1 MVKELRHKQL
11 KYTKN
16 SVKTRTDM
24 INKLHEA
31 LLNAK
36 RANNPQL
43 IQKGCH
49 IQWTLCL
56 PLLQPVLRKQV
67 RRALQL
73 VAECLE
79 SIDSMEWLLR
89 CQVHFELAKCD
100 EEIEQLQT
108 AEQHLLKSLEFDDS
122 GVYKEQVTHYLQRLR
137 LRAELY
143 YTPSGVEDQ
152 VGMILEQCV
161 VGGKSG
167 KDKRVKPAIT
177 ELIETL
183 DKNNSKI
190 IKGNNEI
197 NTHSLLLRAAL
208 LLAPE
213 EFNHVLES
221 ETFRSN
227 FGECFKYKLIY
238 LQDLD
243 KKRSKTWLALE
254 SSLV

>member
-1 MVKELRHKQL
+1 MVKELRHKQE
-11 KYTKN
+11 KYTKH

-36 RANNPQL
+36 RTNNPSL
-43 IQKGCH
+43 VQKGCH
-49 IQWTLCL
+49 AQWTLCL
-56 PLLQPVLRKQV
+56 PLLQPVIRKQI

-73 VAECLE
+73 VAECLAD
-79 SIDSMEWLLR
+79 IDSMEWLLR
-89 CQVHFELAKCD
+89 SQVHFELAKCD

-108 AEQHLLKSLEFDDS
+108 AEQHLLKALHFDDA
-122 GVYKEQVTHYLQRLR
+122 GLYRDQVSHYLQRLR

-143 YTPSGVEDQ
+143 YAPSGVEDQ

-161 VGGKSG
+161 VGGKE
-167 KDKRVKPAIT
+167 KRIRPAVS
-177 ELIETL
+177 ELIAAL
-183 DKNNSKI
+183 DKNGTG
-190 IKGNNEI
+190 KGEI

-213 EFNHVLES
+213 VYNRVLES

-227 FGECFKYKLIY
+227 FGRLNGGVC
-238 LQDLD
+238 
-243 KKRSKTWLALE
+243 W
-254 SSLV
+254 